1 MTKGLVLTCDPRFV
15 SELKK
20 ELQLPKEPDE
30 LLVLAPG
37 VLFVA
42 RETVGEAI
50 FLRHQFSVQQVVAL
64 ESAAFDLLRLAG
76 AAELLLAAEKAGTRV
91 AVQCR
96 IMDRACP
103 YQARDVKGALDG
115 VLPLHGLWPETKHP
129 SLVLSVLIAKQR
141 AYLGVSSPSENLS
154 RWNGGAAHYGKLSGA
169 LSRAEHKLE
178 EAFEVFGIELAASAQ
193 VLDLGAAPGGWTS
206 FLLKQGHY
214 VTAVDTGELAREL
227 LTHPRLIY
235 HRQNAWHIK
244 PPAATFDLITCDMG
258 REASGTVEVLLH
270 LASSLKSGGALLMT
284 VKFMGHEPLPLIRE
298 CRRKLEQRYRMRA
311 GRHLWHNREEVTLYL
326 VRHA

>member
-1 MTKGLVLTCDPRFV
+1 VTKGLVLTCDPRFV

-20 ELQLPKEPDE
+20 ELQLPKEHYE

-37 VLFVA
+37 VLLA
-42 RETVGEAI
+42 AAEDVGAPI
-50 FLRHQFSVQQVVAL
+50 FLRHRFPVEHVAEVGHTL
-64 ESAAFDLLRLAG
+64 MDLPLLVAAATP
-76 AAELLLAAEKAGTRV
+76 LLAAAESGTKV

-96 IMDRACP
+96 IMDEACP
-103 YQARDVKGALDG
+103 YRAAEVKVALDE
-115 VLPLHGLWPETKHP
+115 VLLTRGLLPETKHP
-129 SLVLSVLIAKQR
+129 QIVLSVLIAKQR
-141 AYLGVSSPSENLS
+141 AYLGLSSPVQNLS
-154 RWNGGAAHYGKLSGA
+154 RWNGGAAHYGRPSGA

-178 EAFEVFGIELAASAQ
+178 EAFEVFNIELAAAAQ

-206 FLLKQGHY
+206 FLLKRGHY

-244 PPAATFDLITCDMG
+244 PLADTFDLITCDMG

-298 CRRKLEQRYRMRA
+298 CRRKLEQRYRLQA

-326 VRHA
+326 VRHT